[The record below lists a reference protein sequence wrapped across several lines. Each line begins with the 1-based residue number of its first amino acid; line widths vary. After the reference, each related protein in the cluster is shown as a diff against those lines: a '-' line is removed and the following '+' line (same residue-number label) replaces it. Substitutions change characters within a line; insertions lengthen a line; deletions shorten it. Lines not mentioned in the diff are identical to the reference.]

1 MLRFPNPGS
10 NIEGFIKIYCELF
23 DALNSQPYFTL
34 DDISRTLVARNLATS
49 SGFMGQEALSR
60 STREDR
66 SRDPLYNQSKMYAE
80 LFRMLGWF
88 HSLPDSN
95 LKYRMTYLGAH
106 VASAH
111 YDVKSLFRESILG
124 IVFPN
129 EILENKGSYILRPFA
144 AILSSMVELD
154 GAMCRDEMI
163 VGPLSLR
170 DDTKQSEFKK
180 MIGFLKSLRGN
191 YKRLDKAL
199 KIVSKHRK
207 ITLNT
212 MHNYT
217 RFPLAVLLWCGW
229 TQKERNSSIYNK
241 SIVFQKL
248 TDLGKVQA
256 DELRNGIDLRYTMFK
271 KIKGETKVRLARY
284 CFFSIL
290 VRAGFDLSP
299 VKEEMVDFTTSIFPK
314 LFKKSKSPSIF
325 FSPYQE
331 LGLLELERIFPETKR
346 VSAGQELIKTDAT
359 IFPEAVQSSD
369 MLSSY
374 ILVKQKSPMTHL
386 SDKDQDVVKQLLN
399 IYKSS
404 GQNIDKAVKAI
415 LKIFESAN
423 KDKFYPL
430 VVSMF
435 RILSFNCEHS
445 RVGVNYQRW
454 DAIII
459 DASRSIPIEIKSPGE
474 GQNISV
480 KAVRQAL
487 ENKVILLSRKSFP
500 TDPNTTSL
508 VVGYYLPNDRSE
520 VSMLIEDIRK
530 TFNFRIG
537 IIDFSAL
544 VTICYE
550 ALINN
555 EHLKYEDLANLYGYL
570 KV

>member
-23 DALNSQPYFTL
+23 DALNDQPYFTL

-106 VASAH
+106 VVSAH
-111 YDVKSLFRESILG
+111 YDVKSIFRESILG

-144 AILSSMVELD
+144 TVLSSLVELD
-154 GAMCRDEMI
+154 GTMCRDEMI

-180 MIGFLKSLRGN
+180 MVNFLKSLRGS
-191 YKRLDKAL
+191 YKRLNKAL
-199 KIVSKHRK
+199 KIVSKQRK
-207 ITLNT
+207 IALNT

-229 TQKERNSSIYNK
+229 TQKERNSNIYNK
-241 SIVFQKL
+241 SIIFQKL
-248 TDLGKVQA
+248 TDLGKAQA
-256 DELRNGIDLRYTMFK
+256 DVYRSGIDLRYSVFK
-271 KIKGETKVRLARY
+271 KIKGETKIRLARY

-290 VRAGFDLSP
+290 ARAGFDLSP
-299 VKEEMVDFTTSIFPK
+299 VKDELVDFTTSILPK
-314 LFKKSKSPSIF
+314 LFKGHESPSVF

-331 LGLLELERIFPETKR
+331 LGLLELEHVFPETKKT
-346 VSAGQELIKTDAT
+346 SKGEDLITTTAT
-359 IFPEAVQSSD
+359 VFSEAAQSSD
-369 MLSSY
+369 MLSPHV
-374 ILVKQKSPMTHL
+374 LTERKSPITHI
-386 SDKDQDVVKQLLN
+386 SDKDQDVVRLLLN
-399 IYKSS
+399 VYKSN

-415 LKIFESAN
+415 LKIFESVN

-430 VVSMF
+430 VASMF
-435 RILSFNCEHS
+435 RMLSFNCEHS

-459 DASRSIPIEIKSPGE
+459 DASKSIPIEIKSPGE
-474 GQNISV
+474 EQNISV

-500 TDPNTTSL
+500 TDPDTTSL

-520 VSMLIEDIRK
+520 VSMLLADIK
-530 TFNFRIG
+530 NTFNFMIG
-537 IIDFSAL
+537 VIDFASL

-555 EHLKYEDLANLYGYL
+555 KHLKYEDLAKLYGYL